1 MDRGRSPSPSHIRQP
16 SASPA
21 GHAPFRTSGL
31 GLDHSLSS
39 DPSSSFAQVT
49 TAGQPYSQ
57 PQYLTSSSSS
67 SSQPPAFAHPNT
79 ALDNAFLQASSH
91 HHQPHPIPSPHFGP
105 QGNHIA
111 PDPLN
116 INTPSTGAGNNL
128 DFSLFPDANLDP
140 AFLANSLDP
149 QLLDS
154 NRPQNPSIDPSELMN
169 QMATTQPHSP
179 TPPHLLPAMH
189 QRSPSPNASP
199 NMAQGAFASPSHS
212 RHASL
217 DPSAAYGQ
225 PNEWGSMAAFRGH
238 RRTPSET
245 YSDVSSAHASPYL
258 GNQDSF
264 EDANPS
270 PLLNA
275 QDPSLFQEVM
285 QFGQFNL
292 NDAQSHIS
300 PGHSPHISPRLM
312 PQQQSLPQFQPGSF
326 GLDPSLNN
334 QFPQAGMGGTYQQ
347 GHEPFPT
354 INQAGP
360 GLEFG
365 QADTMSPPEINIDFA
380 PPSRQASFEPPKP
393 DLRTDALSPPDRC
406 KKSNP
411 CPSLATNGQQHE
423 AATGYAPNPILLA
436 ALALAHLPPAST
448 HWKPIDPSPPAP
460 LRDPVHRRPDPQNHL
475 VAHLLLVYPTAT
487 TFSILP
493 TPRDQL
499 QVRWTVPVR
508 NGPRSIP
515 LRSNAPFA
523 PSALLVP
530 TISDH
535 TCVRIPMSV
544 HLSAAFVARHLP
556 VSTTASDMRG
566 CTRERRNLSVVVI

>member
-31 GLDHSLSS
+31 GLDHSLSP

-49 TAGQPYSQ
+49 TTAGQPYNQS
-57 PQYLTSSSSS
+57 QYLT
-67 SSQPPAFAHPNT
+67 SSQPPAFADHNSFLHASQHP
-79 ALDNAFLQASSH
+79 H
-91 HHQPHPIPSPHFGP
+91 PHQHQPIPSPHFGP
-105 QGNHIA
+105 QGNHIIA

-116 INTPSTGAGNNL
+116 LNPNPTSNAASNL
-128 DFSLFPDANLDP
+128 DFSLFPDPNVDP
-140 AFLANSLDP
+140 AFLTNSLDP

-154 NRPQNPSIDPSELMN
+154 TRPQTQSINPSELMN
-169 QMATTQPHSP
+169 QMATAQPHSP
-179 TPPHLLPAMH
+179 TPPHLLPAMN

-199 NMAQGAFASPSHS
+199 NMTQGTFPSPSHS

-264 EDANPS
+264 DEANPS

-326 GLDPSLNN
+326 GLDPSLSN
-334 QFPQAGMGGTYQQ
+334 QFAQPAMGGTYQQ
-347 GHEPFPT
+347 GQEPFPT

-406 KKSNP
+406 KKTS
-411 CPSLATNGQQHE
+411 
-423 AATGYAPNPILLA
+423 
-436 ALALAHLPPAST
+436 
-448 HWKPIDPSPPAP
+448 
-460 LRDPVHRRPDPQNHL
+460 
-475 VAHLLLVYPTAT
+475 
-487 TFSILP
+487 
-493 TPRDQL
+493 
-499 QVRWTVPVR
+499 
-508 NGPRSIP
+508 
-515 LRSNAPFA
+515 
-523 PSALLVP
+523 
-530 TISDH
+530 
-535 TCVRIPMSV
+535 
-544 HLSAAFVARHLP
+544 
-556 VSTTASDMRG
+556 
-566 CTRERRNLSVVVI
+566 